1 MDYYS
6 SKLISCLVSE
16 NELKAQNVT
25 SKLIYD
31 STKQSLNSLE
41 KIQEK
46 QVIFINRT
54 DQETLGIML
63 EVFFRIKAYNPDVEY
78 NIIYI
83 PGINFEII
91 EFMDINGLNEYFNIY
106 NFKMDLFPLDSDL
119 LSLEANNS
127 FKEIYSEKNYS
138 SMINLAE
145 AVIKLEAC
153 FGKIQNKF
161 MKGDMSVVFEQMLV
175 EKEKEYEIKEDDQ
188 VFGMIVFDRAVDI
201 PIIMASNNTYEGL
214 IDENFGIDW
223 NKILVKKD
231 LIFQNMDANLIPKNL
246 KVNKKGE
253 VEYTLNPNTNK
264 IYSET
269 RCMNINTVIDYIN
282 KTTNYY
288 ENLRTSLQKK
298 YSKDNLDN
306 LSLNELGEFTQM
318 KPELYKYKDDKP
330 YIFQCF
336 NLASHLKQKQ
346 NGNKYQAFSQRE
358 QMLLGGRVPSDL
370 IDYYKTLISQKQDLK
385 EILRI
390 MVLESVIQEGIS
402 GYSKIKREILDVY
415 GFEKIFLFKELE
427 RVGFLREKKII
438 HSNKG
443 AFELNFNFILKKFN
457 LINENFDF
465 RNVKDCSFVCGGFC
479 PLTLR
484 LIEKLLDGGW
494 GNIADH
500 LKKIPGKLVY
510 PMNEKELLKYDGEI
524 NIIYVIFLG
533 GVTYAEIEGIRYLN
547 RREKELFESGK
558 ALKRKRIQF
567 IIITTNVLNHK
578 RLFQQFDKHVELKLT
593 YKKYYDTVMSKKK

>member
-1 MDYYS
+1 MDVYS

-31 STKQSLNSLE
+31 SSRQSLNSLE
-41 KIQEK
+41 KINEK

-54 DQETLGIML
+54 DQETLSIML
-63 EVFFRIKAYNPDVEY
+63 EVFFRIKAYNKDVEY

-91 EFMDINGLNEYFNIY
+91 EFMDINGLNDYFNIF
-106 NFKMDLFPLDSDL
+106 NFKMDLFPLEADV
-119 LSLEANNS
+119 LSLEADGS

-153 FGKIQNKF
+153 FGKIQNKYL
-161 MKGDMSVVFEQMLV
+161 KGDLSVVFDQMV
-175 EKEKEYEIKEDDQ
+175 VDKEKEYELKEDEQ
-188 VFGMIVFDRAVDI
+188 IFGMIVLDRAIDI
-201 PIIMASNNTYEGL
+201 PIIMASNNTFEGL
-214 IDENFGIDW
+214 IDEQFGIDW

-231 LIFQNMDANLIPKNL
+231 LIFQNMDANMIPKYV
-246 KVNKKGE
+246 KINKKGE

-264 IYSET
+264 IYSQT

-282 KTTNYY
+282 KTTNHY
-288 ENLRTSLQKK
+288 ENLKSQYQKK
-298 YSKDNLDN
+298 FSKDNL
-306 LSLNELGEFTQM
+306 SLDDLKEFTTDM
-318 KPELYKYKDDKP
+318 KPELIKYKEDKP

-370 IDYYKTLISQKQDLK
+370 NDYYRTLISQRQELK

-402 GYSKIKREILDVY
+402 GYTKIKREILDVY
-415 GFEKIFLFKELE
+415 GFNKIFLFRELE

-438 HSNKG
+438 NTKG

-457 LINENFDF
+457 LINENFDPK
-465 RNVKDCSFVCGGFC
+465 NVKDCSFVCGGFC

-494 GNIADH
+494 GNVSEA

-510 PMNEKELLKYDGEI
+510 PMNEKEILKYDGEI
-524 NIIYVIFLG
+524 NIVFVIFLG

-547 RREKELFESGK
+547 RREKELFESDK

-567 IIITTNVLNHK
+567 IIITTNVINHRK
-578 RLFQQFDKHVELKLT
+578 MFQQFDKQMEVKLT